1 MSRFRTVWGKQ
12 GPPGTGLTSGEKT
25 TINSRLTALED
36 DIGDIPDSIGDM
48 TDVDLSGISS
58 GDFLQWDGSALVSV
72 SPSVT
77 VPFSIPLV
85 ADGGSSAPGT
95 GLKATVW
102 VPFSSTIT
110 GWKINNDVS
119 GSIEW
124 DIWVDGGSIVGSEKP
139 ATVGAKSKGMTS
151 LAGWTTSFPANTA
164 FEFFINSASTLTLS
178 SLNLM
183 MSRTITLGS

>member
-25 TINSRLTALED
+25 TINSRLTALEG

-110 GWKINNDVS
+110 SWRINNDVA

-124 DIWVDGGSIVGSEKP
+124 DIWVNGTSIVGSAHPKSSN
-139 ATVGAKSKGMTS
+139 AKSASSSS
-151 LAGWTTSFPANTA
+151 LTGWTTSFPGTTA